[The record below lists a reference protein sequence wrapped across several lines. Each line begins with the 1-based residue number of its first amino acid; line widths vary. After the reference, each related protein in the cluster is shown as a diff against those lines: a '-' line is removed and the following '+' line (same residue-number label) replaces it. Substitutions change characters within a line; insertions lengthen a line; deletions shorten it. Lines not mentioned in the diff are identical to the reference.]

1 MRLCDEAK
9 IELVLKVKKGHV
21 NPFALVNDHEARV
34 KLVVDENLMKLD
46 YWAFHPIEN
55 TATVEI
61 LRDDFIKIFLTH
73 INRNQ
78 TVVDLSSLDTGADQ
92 EASEKPSKPVKGE
105 KPAKK
110 EEVKGET
117 LLKLT
122 VTKNENPS
130 EWYQQVITKTQLI
143 DYYEVSGC
151 YILRPAAYFIWEQIT

>member
-34 KLVVDENLMKLD
+34 KLVVDENLMKLE

-78 TVVDLSSLDTGADQ
+78 TVVDLSSLDTGAD
-92 EASEKPSKPVKGE
+92 
-105 KPAKK
+105 
-110 EEVKGET
+110 
-117 LLKLT
+117 
-122 VTKNENPS
+122 
-130 EWYQQVITKTQLI
+130 
-143 DYYEVSGC
+143 
-151 YILRPAAYFIWEQIT
+151 